1 MAAFSPP
8 SNNGR
13 DGPSSPPHCP
23 LSFRSCFFPHLES
36 PYPPRARPNI
46 IRKSFFKSSLQL
58 SQAQS
63 GRVGRL
69 PPSLPVEDR
78 PHPAGQPMMCGGAG
92 VGGGGGLQL
101 PPLPVQVALAW
112 TMWLCGDFPS
122 HLASEVSKNFRVW
135 GQPYKRQSQGHT

>member
-23 LSFRSCFFPHLES
+23 LSFRSCFFPHPKS
-36 PYPPRARPNI
+36 PHPPRARPNI
-46 IRKSFFKSSLQL
+46 IGKSFHKSRLQL

-63 GRVGRL
+63 GRVGRQ

-78 PHPAGQPMMCGGAG
+78 PHPVGQPVMCGG
-92 VGGGGGLQL
+92 GGDMQL
-101 PPLPVQVALAW
+101 PPLPVQAALAW
-112 TMWLCGDFPS
+112 TMWLCDFPR
-122 HLASEVSKNFRVW
+122 HLASEVSNNRVPKNFRVW
-135 GQPYKRQSQGHT
+135 GQLYKRQSQGHA